1 MNPTPLCDLLGMRYP
16 ILQAP
21 TGSIAGYELAS
32 AVSRAG
38 GLGSMGVTWLSEEA
52 VLEALQ
58 ALKAE
63 TDAPF
68 FLNYALAFE
77 PKTLPR
83 VLEEGIPIL
92 TFSWGDPTPLLPL
105 VRRAGVKVG
114 VQVTNVLGAK
124 KMIEAG
130 ADFLICQGREAGG
143 HVQSHRVLW
152 ELLPEIVAVAGGTP
166 VVAAGGIG
174 DGKGIAQAFAL
185 GAQGAMLGTRFVAT
199 HESRAHAEYKSRLC
213 ETRAEDTALTVCFE
227 GGWGYAA
234 HRIIRNS
241 TLESWEAAGSPAMG
255 QRPGEGDTLG
265 YTASGEPIFRYED
278 VAPRVGMNGEIEAMC
293 LYAGESCSVIEA
305 VLSAEECLQQ
315 LVREYDHAMQTCFV
329 RG

>member
-1 MNPTPLCDLLGMRYP
+1 MNPTPLCELLGIRYP

-38 GLGSMGVTWLSEEA
+38 GLGSMGVTWLSEEG
-52 VLEALQ
+52 VLEAVQ

-63 TDAPF
+63 TTAPF

-77 PKTLPR
+77 PKTLPL
-83 VLEEGIPIL
+83 VLAEGVPIL
-92 TFSWGDPTPLLPL
+92 TFSWGDPTPLLPA

-114 VQVTNVLGAK
+114 VQVTNALGAK
-124 KMIEAG
+124 KMLEAG

-152 ELLPEIVAVAGGTP
+152 ELLPEIVEVAGVIP

-174 DGKGIAQAFAL
+174 DGKGIARALDL
-185 GAQGAMLGTRFVAT
+185 GAQGVMLGTRFVAS
-199 HESRAHAEYKSRLC
+199 HESRAHAEYKDLLC
-213 ETRAEDTALTVCFE
+213 EARAENTALTVCFE

-234 HRIIRNS
+234 HRVLRNS
-241 TLESWEAAGSPAMG
+241 TLESWEAAGSPAVG

-265 YTASGEPIFRYED
+265 YTASEEPIFRYED
-278 VAPRVGMNGEIEAMC
+278 VAPRVGMRGDIEAMC
-293 LYAGESCSVIEA
+293 LYAGESCSAIGS

-315 LVREYDHAMQTCFV
+315 LVHECDTVYSGR
-329 RG
+329 